1 MAVTKKPDIVT
12 EDGVTVVTFGP
23 AFDRISEDSIP
34 AASEALLQAAGGE
47 SAKVVVD
54 LSHTQFFGSS
64 FIESLFRGWNKLKTR
79 PGAAFVLS
87 GLNPYC
93 LEVLE
98 VTNLNHLWP
107 IFPDR
112 ASAVASLKSN

>member
-98 VTNLNHLWP
+98 VTNLNRLWP